1 MRTTLIRFWYCR
13 DDRPQTQTV
22 NRGSRPRQRS
32 PIDYDDMDR
41 IPQGGATS
49 SFGERR
55 NITLRNSVPDIGPSP
70 EIGFSLINE
79 VTRSFFL
86 ILFYSYLFMI
96 KILV

>member
-1 MRTTLIRFWYCR
+1 MNFFR

-22 NRGSRPRQRS
+22 NRGSLFSRTKLRS

-55 NITLRNSVPDIGPSP
+55 NITTGMLRNSVSDIGPSS
-70 EIGFSLINE
+70 EICFPLMKE
-79 VTRSFFL
+79 REMTRSHF
-86 ILFYSYLFMI
+86 I
-96 KILV
+96 